1 MKKILAL
8 LVLAC
13 AALSAAPPPAHAY
26 QTTSSTRARWYDVQ
40 RLQDD
45 LAVLDDTLATVP
57 ASNPRYREFQNRAD
71 ALRSDLARLSDEMG
85 RGSGSNRELSV
96 SADEVNRLRTRIR
109 DLQNDIDTSLN
120 RRWTGTGSVVLPEGT
135 ELTVR
140 LERPLSSRTARVED
154 RVEATVARPVYVDG
168 RMVVPAGARVQGT
181 VTQAEPAQRP
191 VRGGRLNIAFDRLL
205 LDDGTTVDLRSRVVQ
220 VKEDIVNSDTAK
232 RGAIGAAL
240 GAVLGKVLG
249 GTKGALIGILLGGA
263 GGAITAQGDDVE
275 LPEGTVFTLQLER
288 PATVLR
294 R

>member
-1 MKKILAL
+1 
-8 LVLAC
+8 
-13 AALSAAPPPAHAY
+13 
-26 QTTSSTRARWYDVQ
+26 
-40 RLQDD
+40 
-45 LAVLDDTLATVP
+45 VLDDTLATVP

-140 LERPLSSRTARVED
+140 LERPLSSRTAHVED

>member
-1 MKKILAL
+1 MKRVFCAFAF
-8 LVLAC
+8 AC
-13 AALSAAPPPAHAY
+13 AALSAAAPPARA
-26 QTTSSTRARWYDVQ
+26 QTTSATRARLYDIQ

-57 ASNPRYREFQNRAD
+57 TTHARYREFQNRAD
-71 ALRSDLARLSDEMG
+71 ALRSDLARLSDDMG
-85 RGSGSNRELSV
+85 RGSGSNRDLSV

-109 DLQNDIDTSLN
+109 DLQNEIDTSLN
-120 RRWTGTGSVVLPEGT
+120 RRWTGTGSVVLPEST

-140 LERPLSSRTARVED
+140 LERPLSSRTAHVED

-181 VTQAEPAQRP
+181 VTQAEPAQKP
-191 VRGGRLNIAFDRLL
+191 IRGGRLNIAFDRLL
-205 LDDGTTVDLRSRVVQ
+205 LDDGTTVDLHSRVVQ
-220 VKEDIVNSDTAK
+220 VKEDIVNNDTAK

-275 LPEGTVFTLQLER
+275 LPEGTVFTLQLDR
-288 PATVLR
+288 PSTVLR

>member
-1 MKKILAL
+1 MKKAL
-8 LVLAC
+8 SVLTLAC
-13 AALSAAPPPAHAY
+13 AALSAAAPPARA
-26 QTTSSTRARWYDVQ
+26 QTTSSTRARLYDVQ

-45 LAVLDDTLATVP
+45 LAVLDDSLATVP
-57 ASNPRYREFQNRAD
+57 TDHPRYREFQNRAD
-71 ALRSDLARLSDEMG
+71 ALQSDLARLRDDMQ
-85 RGSGSNRELSV
+85 RGSRSSRDLAV

-109 DLQNDIDTSLN
+109 ELQNDIDTSLN

-140 LERPLSSRTARVED
+140 LERPLSSRTAHVED

-168 RMVVPAGARVQGT
+168 RMVVPAGARVLGT
-181 VTQAEPAQRP
+181 VTQVEPAQKP
-191 VRGGRLNIAFDRLL
+191 VRGGRLNISFDRLT

-220 VKEDIVNSDTAK
+220 VKEDIVNSETAK

-263 GGAITAQGDDVE
+263 GGVITAQGDDVE

>member
-1 MKKILAL
+1 MKKALSVLA
-8 LVLAC
+8 LAC
-13 AALSAAPPPAHAY
+13 AALSAAAPPARA

-45 LAVLDDTLATVP
+45 LAVLDDSLATVP
-57 ASNPRYREFQNRAD
+57 TDHARYREFQTRAD
-71 ALRSDLARLSDEMG
+71 ALRSDLARLRDDME
-85 RGSGSNRELSV
+85 RSGSSRDVPV
-96 SADEVNRLRTRIR
+96 SAAEVNRLRTRIR
-109 DLQNDIDTSLN
+109 ELQNDIDTSLN

-140 LERPLSSRTARVED
+140 LERSLSSRTAHVED
-154 RVEATVARPVYVDG
+154 RVEATLARPVNVDG
-168 RMVVPAGARVQGT
+168 RMVVPAGARVRGT
-181 VTQAEPAQRP
+181 VTQVEPAQKP
-191 VRGGRLNIAFDRLL
+191 VRGGKLNIAFDRLL
-205 LDDGTTVDLRSRVVQ
+205 LDDGSTVDLRSRVVQ

-263 GGAITAQGDDVE
+263 GGVITAQGDDVE